1 MPLQW
6 FQRALLSALQKG
18 SAPAGVR
25 LAMGRPDNNVAMLPS
40 AVPTIWIKDGPA
52 LLALARNP
60 QINFGDLYSEG
71 RIEVE
76 GDVVTLIEHLYHIP
90 VSLSARLYSK
100 WLALM
105 ESNSLSGSQ
114 GNIHHHYDISN
125 DFYRLWLDP
134 QMVYT
139 CAYFPEPDATLEDAQ
154 IAKMDHVSRKLW
166 LKPDET
172 VVEAGCGWGALALHM
187 AARYGVKVKAFNIS
201 REQIAYAR
209 ERAQREG
216 LTSRVEFIQDDYRN
230 ISGRFDA
237 FVSVGML
244 EHVGK
249 SHYTEL
255 ARTIRRTI
263 GNSGR
268 GLLHFIGRNR
278 PRAMNP
284 WIRRRIFP
292 GAYPPSLREVMQ
304 LLEPHNFGVLDIEN
318 LRMHY
323 ARTVECWLKAFEYQ
337 YNVVATTLGEKFARM
352 WRLYLAGSVAAFRV
366 GSLQLF
372 QVVFA
377 GDKCSTI
384 PWNRAYLYHP
394 SESSQEDECVRATS

>member
-1 MPLQW
+1 MPLPW
-6 FQRALLSALQKG
+6 FERALLSALQKA
-18 SAPAGVR
+18 SAPVRVR
-25 LAMGRPDNNVAMLPS
+25 LAMGRPDNKVATLPS
-40 AVPTIWIKDGPA
+40 AVPTIWIKDPST
-52 LLALARNP
+52 LFALARNP

-76 GDVVTLIEHLYHIP
+76 GDLVKLIENLYRIP
-90 VSLSARLYSK
+90 VSISARVYSQ
-100 WLALM
+100 WLGWL

-114 GNIHHHYDISN
+114 NNIHHHYDISN
-125 DFYRLWLDP
+125 DFYRLWLDS

-154 IAKMDHVSRKLW
+154 IAKMDHVCRKIW
-166 LKPDET
+166 LKPGET

-201 REQIAYAR
+201 REQIAFAR
-209 ERAQREG
+209 ERAEREG
-216 LTSRVEFIQDDYRN
+216 MASRVEFIQDDYRN
-230 ISGRFDA
+230 ISSRFDA

-249 SHYTEL
+249 GHYTEL
-255 ARTIRRTI
+255 ARTIRRAI
-263 GNSGR
+263 GDSGR

-292 GAYPPSLREVMQ
+292 GAYPPSLGEVMR
-304 LLEPHNFGVLDIEN
+304 LLEPHNFSVLDVEN

-323 ARTVECWLKAFEYQ
+323 ARTVEFWLTAFENQ
-337 YNVVATTLGEKFARM
+337 YHAVAATLGEKFARM

-377 GDKCSTI
+377 GDKCSSI
-384 PWNRAYLYHP
+384 PWNRSYLYQP
-394 SESSQEDECVRATS
+394 SQSSQEDQCVRATS